1 VWNSAVERVTATGI
15 TRSRL
20 LTFDQTAL
28 TNEIW
33 NGEFAARRARA
44 RDERTM
50 SNEQDQGT
58 GAVPPTGTDTTAQVA
73 TAQVASAPAPEDEGI
88 SLPPPAQESPAAMP
102 TPASDA
108 AETATR
114 PRVQLQSASDMKA
127 VPSVTNDLPPIE
139 GDVVQA
145 MSAEIV
151 PTGEKVDIPSKRETS
166 LDEGLEAEIN
176 SVMAGNA
183 TGPGV
188 AKPPSEGGDAPT
200 AEELKQG
207 QKFKG
212 RVQSI
217 HADNIIVDLGPR
229 ASGLLQA
236 KQFEEGK
243 LPEIGAT
250 IDVVVEKYDPA
261 EGLVHLRPGK
271 ATVSKPQG
279 DWNSVSEGQIVD
291 CVVTK
296 SNKGGLE
303 VNISHLRGFLPASQV
318 DFGFVQSLDQYIGQK
333 LRVKITEV
341 NPQKRNLVVSRRAF
355 LETERA
361 EKKAEVWGALAVGQT
376 HTGVVKTIKDYGA
389 FVDIGGVDGLLH
401 VGELSWTRI
410 NHPKDVLAEGQRIE
424 VKILGIDQ
432 DKQKV
437 SLGMR
442 QLTSNPWLTIAEKY
456 AEGTIV
462 KAKVTKAADFGAF
475 VELEPGVEGLV
486 HISELEHRRINRV
499 TEVVQPGQEIE
510 LKVLSVDLEKKRI
523 ALSKKALIARPESEK
538 KAEKPAEPPPPPYER
553 KNKGPLRGGGTGSG
567 GGLLFGSPTDR

>member
-1 VWNSAVERVTATGI
+1 
-15 TRSRL
+15 
-20 LTFDQTAL
+20 
-28 TNEIW
+28 
-33 NGEFAARRARA
+33 
-44 RDERTM
+44 M
-50 SNEQDQGT
+50 SNEQDQGID
-58 GAVPPTGTDTTAQVA
+58 AVPASGTDTTTPVA
-73 TAQVASAPAPEDEGI
+73 TEAVVPPDTPVVTEAPVAEAPSADVGEG
-88 SLPPPAQESPAAMP
+88 AA
-102 TPASDA
+102 
-108 AETATR
+108 R
-114 PRVQLQSASDMKA
+114 PRVQLQSATDMKA
-127 VPSVTNDLPPIE
+127 VPSLAPDAPVV
-139 GDVVQA
+139 DVETPQA
-145 MSAEIV
+145 VSAQVV
-151 PTGEKVDIPSKRETS
+151 PSGEPVAIPSKKDLS
-166 LDEGLEAEIN
+166 LEEGLEAEIN
-176 SVMAGNA
+176 AVMAGNA

-188 AKPPSEGGDAPT
+188 SKPPSEGGDAPT
-200 AEELKQG
+200 AEELKPG

-212 RVQSI
+212 RVQSV

-243 LPEIGAT
+243 VPEVGAT

-271 ATVSKPQG
+271 VSVSKPQG
-279 DWNSVSEGQIVD
+279 DWNSVAEGQIVD
-291 CVVTK
+291 CLVTK
-296 SNKGGLE
+296 ANKGGLE

-341 NPQKRNLVVSRRAF
+341 NQAKRNLVVSRRAF

-361 EKKAEVWGALAVGQT
+361 EKKAEAWAGLSVGQT
-376 HTGVVKTIKDYGA
+376 HSGVVKTIKDYGA

-410 NHPKDVLAEGQRIE
+410 NHPKDVLSEGQRIE

-523 ALSKKALIARPESEK
+523 ALSKKALIAKPESEK
-538 KAEKPAEPPPPPYER
+538 KSEKPSEPAPPPYER

-567 GGLLFGSPTDR
+567 GGLLFGSLPDR